1 MNYNNQ
7 ILNDVG
13 VYDVLISKEENI
25 HKELFNNALSKF
37 KEEHKEYSDEKYL
50 FIEYRTSNDYFEQ
63 SKIVVIEKIFPY
75 KRQTFDL
82 GESDDLGKL
91 KYWDDYKFNKKYE
104 KIDNEDESLEKIEM
118 LYTSGKALVRNKY
131 TGEEFKIDFKQC
143 GNIPYSEDWFRFRG
157 DLNPKSSVVE

>member
-1 MNYNNQ
+1 MNYTNQ

-13 VYDVLISKEENI
+13 VYDVLISKEEKIN
-25 HKELFNNALSKF
+25 KEIFNKALSKF

-50 FIEYRTSNDYFEQ
+50 FIEYRTSNDYLEP
-63 SKIVVIEKIFPY
+63 SKIVVIKKIFPY

-82 GESDDLGKL
+82 KE
-91 KYWDDYKFNKKYE
+91 YWDDYKFNKKYE
-104 KIDNEDESLEKIEM
+104 RIDNEDESLEKIEM